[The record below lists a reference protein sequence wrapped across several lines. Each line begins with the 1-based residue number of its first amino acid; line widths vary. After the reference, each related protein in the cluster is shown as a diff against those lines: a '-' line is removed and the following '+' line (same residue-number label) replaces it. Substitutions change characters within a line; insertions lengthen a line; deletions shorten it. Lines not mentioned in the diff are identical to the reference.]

1 MRRDDTPIYFALT
14 SMTRNNTNETAA
26 LPGKRHSVGLAV
38 AGVVLPLLCGC
49 EALVPRATPATPQ
62 VVRAESEVQSH
73 IDFMAA
79 MATAGPARQVEM
91 IEETE
96 RSYEIAPTTSNSLR
110 FAGALGLAG
119 HAGSNPARSAEILRT
134 LLASPEKL
142 TPGERTFATTLL
154 DLVEAQLQLAAEN
167 RRLLATFDEST
178 RAQVNFER
186 RALAQA
192 EENAR
197 LRKALEEAQQKL
209 DAITDIER
217 TIIERNVTPPAN
229 REPAPQSEATPPGR

>member
-1 MRRDDTPIYFALT
+1 MR
-14 SMTRNNTNETAA
+14 RNNTNGPEA
-26 LPGKRHSVGLAV
+26 LLVQRNSGFVAIVGM
-38 AGVVLPLLCGC
+38 VVLFLCGC
-49 EALVPRATPATPQ
+49 EALLPRAAPPTPQ

-79 MATAGPARQVEM
+79 MTTAGPARQAEM
-91 IEETE
+91 VEETQ
-96 RSYEIAPTTSNSLR
+96 RSYELAPTTFNSLKL
-110 FAGALGLAG
+110 AGALGLAG
-119 HAGSNPARSAEILRT
+119 HPGSDPARSAEILRT

-142 TPGERTFATTLL
+142 TPGERAFVTTLL
-154 DLVEAQLQLAAEN
+154 DLVDAQLELAAEN

-178 RAQVNFER
+178 RAQVNSER

-192 EENAR
+192 EENTR
-197 LRKALEEAQQKL
+197 LRKALQEAQQKL

-229 REPAPQSEATPPGR
+229 REPAPQSETTPPGR